1 MTDNPVRLA
10 RIVAL
15 IETTEVHGDGSKPN
29 PVRTVKSYWTP
40 KGELLFQ
47 KDDYLGEIDS
57 ASSNV
62 SSESI

>member
-15 IETTEVHGDGSKPN
+15 IETTEVHGDGSKSN

>member
-15 IETTEVHGDGSKPN
+15 IETTEVHGDGSKSN
-29 PVRTVKSYWTP
+29 PVRTVKSYWTS